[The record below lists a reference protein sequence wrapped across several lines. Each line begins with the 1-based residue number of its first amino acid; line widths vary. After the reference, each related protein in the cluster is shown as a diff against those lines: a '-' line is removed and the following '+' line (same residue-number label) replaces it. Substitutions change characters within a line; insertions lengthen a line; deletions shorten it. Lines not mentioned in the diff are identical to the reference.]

1 MITFNKNNYNFNPF
15 AGEETKAI
23 LQLINPIVKAK
34 DILAY
39 ISANPNCAIELC
51 GEKGLGKTTHL
62 HYLHQKI
69 QGSLLADLDD
79 TSLENILKSKVK
91 IILID
96 SINLFDFYTVFK
108 LFRTNKTII
117 YTTHRSRKFTAFI
130 TGKKL
135 KTINFKPITAQ
146 ILQTIITNR
155 LLLAQKSKEKVVDLV
170 STKSCDALIQQY
182 GTNHRTLINKLY
194 EIYQWDT

>member
-1 MITFNKNNYNFNPF
+1 VLTFNKNNYNFNPF

-23 LQLINPIVKAK
+23 LQLINPIITYKEV
-34 DILAY
+34 LAY
-39 ISANPNCAIELC
+39 IDKTPNAAIELC

-69 QGSLLADLDD
+69 EGSLLADLDD
-79 TSLENILKSKVK
+79 TSLEDVLNSKTK
-91 IILID
+91 IILVD

-117 YTTHRSRKFTAFI
+117 YTTHKSREFTAFI

-170 STKSCDALIQQY
+170 STKSCDALIQEY